1 MTSLELLERLAAL
14 VPPPRRHQLRYHGTL
29 APHAKWR
36 SQIVPARPTG
46 ATTAA
51 CADAADAVP
60 ERSVASR
67 IAWAEL
73 LKRVFA
79 EDVLAVRSLWR
90 THEDHRDR
98 DGSGGGSEDPDVAG
112 LAASRPAGC
121 AGEGAGAA
129 RVRVRGVGWARS
141 AGEPAPRGAL
151 GSPDQRRIASF
162 LRPSRSPP
170 RRRAPSLRPALTSS
184 VNSTDNS

>member
-46 ATTAA
+46 ATRAA

-79 EDVLAVRSLWR
+79 EDVLACALCGGRMKIIATVTDPEVVRKILTSL
-90 THEDHRDR
+90 
-98 DGSGGGSEDPDVAG
+98 G
-112 LAASRPAGC
+112 LP
-121 AGEGAGAA
+121 
-129 RVRVRGVGWARS
+129 
-141 AGEPAPRGAL
+141 PRGPPVA
-151 GSPDQRRIASF
+151 PAREREQREF
-162 LRPSRSPP
+162 EFGG
-170 RRRAPSLRPALTSS
+170 
-184 VNSTDNS
+184 